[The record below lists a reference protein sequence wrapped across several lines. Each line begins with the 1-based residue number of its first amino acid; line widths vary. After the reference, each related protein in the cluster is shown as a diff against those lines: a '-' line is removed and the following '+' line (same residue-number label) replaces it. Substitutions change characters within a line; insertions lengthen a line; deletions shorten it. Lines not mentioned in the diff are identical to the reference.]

1 MFGLGLPELIVI
13 FVIALVV
20 FGPKKLPDLG
30 KSIGRAMAEFKK
42 AQQEFQDSVQA
53 EMKEVEK
60 TTNLEELKKL
70 GRLDDLSAY
79 KEADEGKPVEA
90 QGAEEKTDQTA
101 EEKPEQKKGEGA
113 TGNG

>member
-1 MFGLGLPELIVI
+1 MFGLGIPELIVI

-42 AQQEFQDSVQA
+42 AQQEFQESVQA

-60 TTNLEELKKL
+60 TAELEKVKDLAKIELNAYGAPDAEKPAAGQESGKSPELTQELK
-70 GRLDDLSAY
+70 
-79 KEADEGKPVEA
+79 
-90 QGAEEKTDQTA
+90 
-101 EEKPEQKKGEGA
+101 PEPAKSEGA
-113 TGNG
+113 KGNG